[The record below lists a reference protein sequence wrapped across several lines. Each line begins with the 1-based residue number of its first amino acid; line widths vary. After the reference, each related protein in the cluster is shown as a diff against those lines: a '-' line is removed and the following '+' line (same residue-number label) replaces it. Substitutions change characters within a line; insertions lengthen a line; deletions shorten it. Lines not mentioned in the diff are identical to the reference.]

1 MFESFLN
8 AVRNLFKVPDLRK
21 RVLFTLGML
30 IIYRT
35 GIHIPVPGVDREA
48 LAQLWGQLGGMFG
61 VLDLFSGGNLRRI
74 SIFALGIMPYITASI
89 ILQLMTSIDFMGL
102 KKVQEE
108 GEIGR
113 RKITQ
118 YTRYLTVLLCLVQGI
133 GISFWLQGQASSG
146 GPLVPAAGF
155 SFIFISTLTLMT
167 GTIFVMWLG
176 EQITERGVGN
186 GISLLI
192 FAGIVVGLPN
202 GVRQLV
208 GRITDPLSAIGV
220 IVLVVVMIL
229 VTAGIVYVERATRKV
244 PTNHTRRMVGRQM
257 VATAASHLPLKVNIA
272 GVIPVI
278 FASSVLAI
286 PQTLMTFGNWG
297 WLQTVNGWLSG
308 GHPVYELLFIGMI
321 VLFAFFYVS
330 IVFNADE
337 VAENLRKQ
345 GAFIPGIRPGKRTG
359 DYLNSILVRLTT
371 VGAIYLVIVCLIPQ
385 FIISGFKVQSLPLV
399 GAWLENILPVWFMSG
414 LGYTFYFGGTSLL
427 IVVGVAMD
435 TISQVEAQLVM
446 RHYDGFLGPR
456 GGRLRGRRTT

>member
-30 IIYRT
+30 VIYRT
-35 GIHIPVPGVDREA
+35 GIHIPVPGVDRDA
-48 LAQLWGQLGGMFG
+48 LEKLWGQLGGMFG

-146 GPLVPAAGF
+146 GPLVPGAGF
-155 SFIFISTLTLMT
+155 WFIFISTLTLMT
-167 GTIFVMWLG
+167 GTMFVMWLG

-286 PQTLMTFGNWG
+286 PQTLTYFGSWG
-297 WLQTVNGWLSG
+297 WLQTVNNWLNS
-308 GHPVYELLFIGMI
+308 GHPIYEMLFIGLI

-456 GGRLRGRRTT
+456 GGRLRGRRTA